1 MSASIRRVYFNSQ
14 FHVVHIIHWEWC
26 SSWLLQFQY
35 VLISNKKWP
44 IQQKFIYKYHIKT
57 GFRFGLEASAE
68 QTKKKLCTFLLFI
81 WKVHLI
87 GSFQNQHIVVVPSH
101 FEFILFDFVLINT
114 QFLFNYVSVMY
125 GLVFGWRNHA
135 EGLWTY
141 VEALYSSKW
150 ILRTNVIHSSERQA
164 KKNVLAVLSC
174 VCVSFSNWACFQ
186 LFNWIEHA
194 SITILLNKKSS
205 KFIWI
210 YSYHYSLC
218 IFARFE

>member
-1 MSASIRRVYFNSQ
+1 MLFISFIGSDAHHGYYNFNMFSFPTKNGQ
-14 FHVVHIIHWEWC
+14 FNRNLYTNIISKQGSGSDWKR
-26 SSWLLQFQY
+26 Q
-35 VLISNKKWP
+35 SNK
-44 IQQKFIYKYHIKT
+44 Q
-57 GFRFGLEASAE
+57 
-68 QTKKKLCTFLLFI
+68 KKLCTFLLFI

-174 VCVSFSNWACFQ
+174 VCVCRFLIERVFSCS
-186 LFNWIEHA
+186 IE
-194 SITILLNKKSS
+194 LNM
-205 KFIWI
+205 
-210 YSYHYSLC
+210 HQ
-218 IFARFE
+218 